1 MWATRIREIFIAQHC
16 VDFRK
21 GADGLL
27 AECYH
32 MELDPYQGDCVVF
45 LHRSRRMLKVIGGDE
60 FGVWVLL
67 RRFEGG
73 AMRELFPFLDNPCFV
88 CASQAELAMLLEG
101 ATFEVTSKIKPWK
114 KETHKS
120 RNHQSNML
128 LNANEQKEKRPAK
141 DNSKKGPSKGGF
153 GQVRGVGSQPDSY
166 T

>member
-27 AECYH
+27 AECYQ

-73 AMRELFPFLDNPCFV
+73 AMSELFPFLDNACFV
-88 CASQAELAMLLEG
+88 SASQAELAMLLEG

-114 KETHKS
+114 KETSKGI
-120 RNHQSNML
+120 NQKGNML
-128 LNANEQKEKRPAK
+128 LKKNEQKEKRQPKKDSKKEPAK
-141 DNSKKGPSKGGF
+141 GRF
-153 GQVRGVGSQPDSY
+153 GQVHGVGPH
-166 T
+166 